1 MQNKNISKNQVNTTG
16 KYGACGFIPPINRY
30 LKFLQLFIIKID
42 KEMNPIRDS
51 NGCCIQCKPDEKGL
65 IVGIINPKNTKQ
77 QYSGYA
83 NSKEASEKKII
94 PNLFKSGQTGF
105 NTGDLVM
112 ADKDGWIYFI
122 DRLGDTYRWRGEN
135 VSTVEVENIISARVN
150 SLEVIVYGVEVKG
163 QEGRA
168 GMATLMSLDVDIKK
182 LGEHIKQDLPAY
194 AKPLFLRL
202 NDQVNTI
209 FTKPCHTI

>member
-1 MQNKNISKNQVNTTG
+1 
-16 KYGACGFIPPINRY
+16 
-30 LKFLQLFIIKID
+30 
-42 KEMNPIRDS
+42 MNPIRDS
-51 NGCCIQCKPDEKGL
+51 NGYCIQCKPGEKGL

-83 NSKEASEKKII
+83 NSKEASEKKVI
-94 PNLFKSGQTGF
+94 PNLFKLDQTGF

-122 DRLGDTYRWRGEN
+122 DRLGDTFRWRGEN

-168 GMATLMSLDVDIKK
+168 GMATLMSLDVDVKK
-182 LGEHIKQDLPAY
+182 LGQHIKQDLPAY
-194 AKPLFLRL
+194 AKPLFIRL

-209 FTKPCHTI
+209 FEI